1 MKLNTLY
8 NNSPSAAKRYEEAVK
23 AFEAYFNCS
32 ADGARFFSAPG
43 RTEICGNHTDHNHG
57 KAVAGAVT
65 LDVIAVVVPREDG
78 IIHIKSEGY
87 PEDVIDTASLIPVE
101 DEKNKS
107 AAIIRGVAARFAE
120 FDHKIGGFNAYT
132 TSNVLKGSGL
142 SSSAAF
148 EVLTCTILDG
158 LYGGGSMDA
167 ITKAK
172 ISQYAENVYFG
183 KPSGLLD
190 QMASAFGGIISIDF
204 SSTENPVV
212 APLECDFAKSN
223 TALCIVD
230 VGGDHADLT
239 HEYAAITYEMRA
251 VSEAL
256 GVKFLSEVKEGDFYA
271 ALPDLRAKFG
281 DRACVRAIHFFEENK
296 RVDSLVEAVGA
307 GDWQKFFGLVNASGR
322 SSTAYLQN
330 IYSNETVASQG
341 ITLALA
347 LSEIML
353 GGNGACRVH
362 GGGFG
367 GTTQNFVPLEYA
379 DTFKNQMEAV
389 FGEGSCHVLS
399 IRPYGG
405 VEVEL

>member
-1 MKLNTLY
+1 MKLNVLY
-8 NNSPSAAKRYEEAVK
+8 NDSVAATARYENAIK
-23 AFEAYFNCS
+23 AFEDYFNCS
-32 ADGARFFSAPG
+32 AVGARFFSAPG

-57 KAVAGAVT
+57 KAVAGAVS

-87 PEDVIDTASLIPVE
+87 PEDEIDISRLLPVE
-101 DEKNKS
+101 EEKNKA
-107 AAIIRGVAARFAE
+107 AAIIRGVVARFAE
-120 FDHKIGGFNAYT
+120 LGHKIGGFNAYT
-132 TSNVLKGSGL
+132 TSNILKGSGL
-142 SSSAAF
+142 SSSAGF
-148 EVLTCTILDG
+148 EVLICTILDG
-158 LYGGGSMDA
+158 LFGGGGMDP

-204 SSTENPVV
+204 ASTENPVV
-212 APLECDFAKSN
+212 TPLECDFAKSE
-223 TALCIVD
+223 TALCTVD

-239 HEYAAITYEMRA
+239 HEYATITEEMRQ

-256 GVKFLSEVKEGDFYA
+256 GANYLIEVSQGDFYA
-271 ALPDLRAKFG
+271 ALPVLREKFG

-296 RVDSLVEAVGA
+296 RVDTLVGAVTA
-307 GDWQKFFGLVNASGR
+307 GDWQKFFDNINASGR
-322 SSTAYLQN
+322 SSIAYLQN
-330 IYSNETVASQG
+330 IYSHETIASQG

-353 GGNGACRVH
+353 DGNGACRVH

-367 GTTQNFVPLEYA
+367 GTTQNFVPLGYV
-379 DTFKNQMEAV
+379 DSFKNQIEEV
-389 FGEGSCHVLS
+389 FGKGSCHVLS

-405 VEVEL
+405 VEVEI